1 MDKNETIVAVGTV
14 IVAGKKSAVG
24 GSMLFSSM
32 VVFNDPAYLIIGF
45 IGALV
50 SVGSEYYD
58 LVKLKRETEQ
68 KDEVFIS
75 SIPHN
80 LFKAFIIG
88 LLFTILSFLFLTQ
101 AGEALIK
108 HVFGLGVVIKLLP
121 SFWMIGTIYLSTKSI
136 AIYNKLS
143 LKMGWA

>member
-1 MDKNETIVAVGTV
+1 MDKTEAITVASTAV
-14 IVAGKKSAVG
+14 IAGKRSAVG

-32 VVFNDPAYLIIGF
+32 VVFQDPTYIVIGL

-58 LVKLKRETEQ
+58 LRKLEDLATKN
-68 KDEVFIS
+68 DEEFDA
-75 SIPHN
+75 SIGQS
-80 LFKAFIIG
+80 LFRAFVIG
-88 LLFTILSFLFLTQ
+88 LLFTLLSFIFLTQ
-101 AGEALIK
+101 AGESLIK
-108 HVFGLGVVIKLLP
+108 HIFGLGVAVKLLP

-143 LKMGWA
+143 VKMGW